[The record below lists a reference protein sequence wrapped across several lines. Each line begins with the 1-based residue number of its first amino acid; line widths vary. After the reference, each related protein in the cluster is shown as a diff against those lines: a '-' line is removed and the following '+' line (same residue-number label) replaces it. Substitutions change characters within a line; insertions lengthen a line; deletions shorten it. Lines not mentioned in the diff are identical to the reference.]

1 MITDK
6 ELKRLLDLAHEKLKD
21 KFNPK
26 NTLFLDRINR
36 KVMRFKKLND
46 VEEKKLKEIANEK

>member
-6 ELKRLLDLAHEKLKD
+6 ELKRLMDLAHAKLKD

-26 NTLFLDRINR
+26 DHLFLARINR

-46 VEEKKLKEIANEK
+46 TEEKKLKEIANT

>member
-6 ELKRLLDLAHEKLKD
+6 ELKRLMDLAHAKIKD
-21 KFNPK
+21 KFDYK
-26 NTLFLDRINR
+26 ATLFLERINH
-36 KVMRFKKLND
+36 KVKRFKKLNE

>member
-6 ELKRLLDLAHEKLKD
+6 ELKRLMDLAHAKLKT

-26 NTLFLDRINR
+26 DNMFMDRIKH
-36 KVMRFKKLND
+36 KVLRFKKLND
-46 VEEKKLKEIANEK
+46 VEEKRLKEIANA